1 MYPHYGDNTFVHVAR
16 GVLMSANYESL
27 TVPAG
32 EFIET
37 MLTGFVA
44 VDLDAFRSRYRLF
57 AGSLVGH
64 EFDFIG
70 YLNTAQTFVYMQF
83 VTEKL
88 KLPALAAVN
97 NDLFEPIMRV
107 DEDVRDRLK
116 MGIGAFTAALMEAN
130 GYRKTQKKMA
140 VPPVPAR
147 LFFKGELFER

>member
-1 MYPHYGDNTFVHVAR
+1 MSDNHELPTFHAADQ
-16 GVLMSANYESL
+16 LE
-27 TVPAG
+27 P
-32 EFIET
+32 
-37 MLTGFVA
+37 MLSNFVC
-44 VDLDAFRSRYRLF
+44 VDLDEFRDRYRLF
-57 AGSLVGH
+57 ASNLVGH

-88 KLPALAAVN
+88 KLPALAAVST
-97 NDLFEPIMRV
+97 DLYGPIMSV
-107 DEDVRDRLK
+107 DESARDRLK

-147 LFFKGELFER
+147 LFFKGELFERSPGDPRPV